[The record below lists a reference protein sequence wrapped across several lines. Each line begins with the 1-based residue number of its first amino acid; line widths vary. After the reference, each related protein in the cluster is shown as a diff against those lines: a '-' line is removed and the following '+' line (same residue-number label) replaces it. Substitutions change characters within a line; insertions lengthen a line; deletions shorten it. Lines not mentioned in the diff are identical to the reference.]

1 MLSALRRS
9 RMLAL
14 LLLAASPAA
23 GGTVLPALHPCPV
36 DMPWLAQTQALG
48 EHAGH
53 GQDAAGD
60 PAQGA
65 NHDSCSCIGTW
76 LSGTAA
82 APPQPAELS
91 RPIVTLF
98 SPVLVAFT
106 DSSLELSP
114 RAALLPPATAPP
126 LL

>member
-1 MLSALRRS
+1 
-9 RMLAL
+9 MLAL

-36 DMPWLAQTQALG
+36 DMPWLAQAQVPA

-53 GQDAAGD
+53 GQSSQDHG
-60 PAQGA
+60 PGTQH
-65 NHDSCSCIGTW
+65 NSCSCIGSW
-76 LSGTAA
+76 LSGTPA

-91 RPIVTLF
+91 RPIVTIF
-98 SPVLVAFT
+98 SQVIVFFT

>member
-1 MLSALRRS
+1 
-9 RMLAL
+9 MLAL

-36 DMPWLAQTQALG
+36 DMPWLAQAGASG

-53 GQDAAGD
+53 GQHADD

-65 NHDSCSCIGTW
+65 HHDSCSCIGSW
-76 LSGTAA
+76 LSGTTA

-114 RAALLPPATAPP
+114 RSALLPPATAPP

>member
-1 MLSALRRS
+1 
-9 RMLAL
+9 MLAF

-36 DMPWLAQTQALG
+36 DMPWLAQASG

-53 GQDAAGD
+53 GQDAGA

-65 NHDSCSCIGTW
+65 HHDSCSCIGSW
-76 LSGTAA
+76 LFGTAA
-82 APPQPAELS
+82 APPRPAELS

-98 SPVLVAFT
+98 SQVIVAFT

-114 RAALLPPATAPP
+114 PAALLPPATAPP